1 MQKDS
6 LNNVHISAEQILI
19 TPEELK
25 NQFPLSENDQYS
37 IERAR
42 KTIADIIQ
50 GRDPRLLVVC
60 GPCSIHDVD
69 AALDYARRLK
79 KLSVELDD
87 SLYIVMRVYFEKP
100 RTTVG
105 WKGLINDPAMDG
117 SFDVEAGLHI
127 ARRLLLD
134 LVGMGFAV
142 SD

>member
-1 MQKDS
+1 MIMQKDS

-79 KLSVELDD
+79 KTLCG
-87 SLYIVMRVYFEKP
+87 I
-100 RTTVG
+100 G
-105 WKGLINDPAMDG
+105 
-117 SFDVEAGLHI
+117 
-127 ARRLLLD
+127 
-134 LVGMGFAV
+134 
-142 SD
+142 